1 MKRGGY
7 PSHANFLFSACGI
20 GNIAPPA
27 EANGRFFLNY
37 FGTECALSRLTGV
50 PAQRARNS
58 SAFQRVTRMRE
69 RESRYSR
76 STGELSTRV
85 RRSLGRRQ
93 VHHVTTRYRTTSDFN
108 AFVMQIYYAFRRHS
122 HFTRQTDGGG
132 FEPPVPFGTHAF
144 QACTINHS
152 VTHPEPVFLVL

>member
-1 MKRGGY
+1 
-7 PSHANFLFSACGI
+7 
-20 GNIAPPA
+20 
-27 EANGRFFLNY
+27 
-37 FGTECALSRLTGV
+37 TGV

-69 RESRYSR
+69 RERERERERRYSR

-108 AFVMQIYYAFRRHS
+108 AFVMQIYYAFRRDS
-122 HFTRQTDGGG
+122 HCTRQMDGGG
-132 FEPPVPFGTHAF
+132 FEPPE
-144 QACTINHS
+144 TIR
-152 VTHPEPVFLVL
+152 P

>member
-1 MKRGGY
+1 MKRCGY

-20 GNIAPPA
+20 GNIAPPV

-69 RESRYSR
+69 RERER
-76 STGELSTRV
+76 DAIHGQPANFPRACEDL
-85 RRSLGRRQ
+85 SLGDTSPTAL
-93 VHHVTTRYRTTSDFN
+93 HVT
-108 AFVMQIYYAFRRHS
+108 A
-122 HFTRQTDGGG
+122 
-132 FEPPVPFGTHAF
+132 
-144 QACTINHS
+144 
-152 VTHPEPVFLVL
+152 